1 MCHVG
6 SIVTEPDAKLGS
18 GMTPANVLRT
28 IVFDTDFISSIV
40 PNNKNAGTATADAT
54 QVLLA

>member
-1 MCHVG
+1 M
-6 SIVTEPDAKLGS
+6 TEPDAKLGS